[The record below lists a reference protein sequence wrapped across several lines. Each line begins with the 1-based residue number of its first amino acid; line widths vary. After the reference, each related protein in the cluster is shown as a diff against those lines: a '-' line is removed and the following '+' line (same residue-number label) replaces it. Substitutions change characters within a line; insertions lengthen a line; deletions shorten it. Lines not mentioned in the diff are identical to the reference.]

1 MSTSLSSII
10 STAIA
15 NSNGRFFS
23 VSFIKKDGSL
33 RKLVGR
39 TGVTKALKG
48 GLCTVNRDQ
57 YIIAYDVNA
66 KGYRSINVNSI
77 VALACNGERVYVTGK
92 PVNA

>member
-1 MSTSLSSII
+1 MTTNLSSII

-39 TGVTKALKG
+39 TGVTKALKH
-48 GLCTVNRDQ
+48 GLSTVNHNQD
-57 YIIAYDVNA
+57 
-66 KGYRSINVNSI
+66 I
-77 VALACNGERVYVTGK
+77 VA
-92 PVNA
+92 